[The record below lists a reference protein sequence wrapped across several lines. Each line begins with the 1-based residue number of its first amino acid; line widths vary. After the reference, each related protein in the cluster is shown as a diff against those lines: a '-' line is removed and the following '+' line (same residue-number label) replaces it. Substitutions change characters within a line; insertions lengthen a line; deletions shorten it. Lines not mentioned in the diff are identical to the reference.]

1 METDTE
7 CLALENIWQG
17 QEDLRCVSQPR
28 PALVSDRSK
37 PRHTLRC
44 GQQMACL
51 CGLRV
56 SQAPVGP
63 QRQNKQQTRVLLP
76 PGGRKGQGKACA
88 FRPQSQ
94 SRVSL
99 TAPPIPLQ
107 ICLSNVQEAASAG
120 EEACLPRLP
129 FWLTTCFLPFGS
141 SFLSFLFM
149 HSIFT
154 PLPSSTREGSQGFLV
169 SYYAL

>member
-129 FWLTTCFLPFGS
+129 FWLTTCL
-141 SFLSFLFM
+141 
-149 HSIFT
+149 
-154 PLPSSTREGSQGFLV
+154 LPSVWVELSVFPL
-169 SYYAL
+169 YALYLHPPPQ